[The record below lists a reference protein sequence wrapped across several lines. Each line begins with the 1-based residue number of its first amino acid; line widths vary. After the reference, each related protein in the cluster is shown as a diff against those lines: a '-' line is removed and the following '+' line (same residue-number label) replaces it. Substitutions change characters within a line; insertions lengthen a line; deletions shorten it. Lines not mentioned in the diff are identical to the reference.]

1 MDILRLI
8 LVAVGA
14 MTGGAVNSVAGG
26 GTVFNFTGLVA
37 YGLPTVNA
45 NATNATALAPG
56 SLGAAVAMRHE
67 LRGQLRTL
75 AILLVPTVAGSLL
88 GAIVV
93 ANSPEAVFR
102 RIVPF
107 LIMFATLVFALRNR
121 FTRWAKRRE
130 STAAPAG
137 EREITPLG
145 YALGICLQFLI
156 SFYGGY
162 FGAGIGIL
170 MLTSL
175 SVMGLV
181 SIHKMNAIK
190 NLLAV
195 SVNVTAMF
203 YFIRAG
209 TIVWPMALFAA
220 VFAIVGGYGLGR
232 YARRI
237 NPDHMRWGVVVAGVV
252 VSIWMFVR
260 SYLLT

>member
-1 MDILRLI
+1 MDILRLTV
-8 LVAVGA
+8 VALGA

-45 NATNATALAPG
+45 NATNATSLAPG

-75 AILLVPTVAGSLL
+75 LILLVPTMIGSLL
-88 GAIVV
+88 GAFVV
-93 ANSPEAVFR
+93 ANLPELIFR
-102 RIVPF
+102 RAVPF
-107 LIMFATLVFALRNR
+107 LVLFATVVFALRNR
-121 FTRWAKRRE
+121 LTRWAKRHE
-130 STAAPAG
+130 SAANPAG
-137 EREITPLG
+137 VREITPLG
-145 YALGICLQFLI
+145 YALGAGLQFMI

-175 SVMGLV
+175 SVIGMT

-195 SVNVTAMF
+195 VINGTSTV
-203 YFIRAG
+203 YFIRQGLVAWP
-209 TIVWPMALFAA
+209 IVLYAA

-237 NPDHMRWGVVVAGVV
+237 NPEHMRWGVVVAGIV